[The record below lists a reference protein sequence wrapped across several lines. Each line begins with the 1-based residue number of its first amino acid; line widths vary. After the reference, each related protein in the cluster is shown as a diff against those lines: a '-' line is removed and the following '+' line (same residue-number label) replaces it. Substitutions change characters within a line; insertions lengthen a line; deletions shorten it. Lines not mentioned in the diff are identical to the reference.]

1 MQISPRNISQL
12 KNLIICLL
20 LSTVSFF
27 YFAIP
32 TFLTPVDKN
41 EIGGLLRH
49 NIARIDDGDGLEIAD
64 FSADGRI
71 DIVIAESKLG
81 KVTWYEQGKTPYQW
95 TPHLIAEGFKKIEGL
110 DVLDADEDGRLE
122 VIILDQGLGEVALA
136 EQETDDPRDEWAVEV
151 LDDKAFK
158 VQCSL
163 ENDIDDDGDMDFFY
177 AYEGLKDGQGGFF
190 WMEFKGGES
199 LNSENWEKHTIKQVN
214 GGWWIN
220 QEFLDLN
227 QDGKKEEIVVTSRTL
242 RNKDAIPGAFW
253 LEPASNVKDPWSIHV
268 IEEGK
273 DFYPL
278 HVSTGNLTGKNHSK
292 DVVLGAKEKGT
303 GVYLYSYSDGYSRST
318 ITPHGTWHNVKA
330 LNLDNKGRDEIIV
343 VDADVLFGRRMKI
356 YSYKGGK
363 YKEIFSTRYWKA
375 DDRIIPYD
383 LDDDGINEIFTVSAE
398 DNSVDWWEVTFGWSP
413 LNWWEIIFWG
423 MFIGMLSYIILE
435 YRRLQMTFF

>member
-136 EQETDDPRDEWAVEV
+136 EQETDDPRDE
-151 LDDKAFK
+151 
-158 VQCSL
+158 
-163 ENDIDDDGDMDFFY
+163 
-177 AYEGLKDGQGGFF
+177 
-190 WMEFKGGES
+190 
-199 LNSENWEKHTIKQVN
+199 
-214 GGWWIN
+214 
-220 QEFLDLN
+220 
-227 QDGKKEEIVVTSRTL
+227 
-242 RNKDAIPGAFW
+242 
-253 LEPASNVKDPWSIHV
+253 
-268 IEEGK
+268 
-273 DFYPL
+273 
-278 HVSTGNLTGKNHSK
+278 
-292 DVVLGAKEKGT
+292 
-303 GVYLYSYSDGYSRST
+303 
-318 ITPHGTWHNVKA
+318 
-330 LNLDNKGRDEIIV
+330 
-343 VDADVLFGRRMKI
+343 
-356 YSYKGGK
+356 
-363 YKEIFSTRYWKA
+363 
-375 DDRIIPYD
+375 
-383 LDDDGINEIFTVSAE
+383 
-398 DNSVDWWEVTFGWSP
+398 
-413 LNWWEIIFWG
+413 
-423 MFIGMLSYIILE
+423 
-435 YRRLQMTFF
+435 